1 MKTEGKYSFDTGKIQ
16 TFGVA
21 DYTITAAMLVC
32 SAAIGAF
39 YVIKDRHN
47 NSIKEYLLGGR
58 SMHYIPVSMSL
69 LVTYLSALSLLG
81 APAEVYRSN
90 TMLFWFGVSVA
101 AGCWIVSRV
110 FLPFFYQLGIS
121 NVFQYLEMR
130 FDKKVRTVVVI
141 SYLFHSLFY
150 TSIVVYVPSIAVSAV
165 TGFNLWGI
173 VIVLGVVSTLY
184 TAMGGMKAVLW
195 TDTLQGS
202 IMVIGCIVL
211 VVKGSAAVGG
221 FSNAWGIAEKRSRI
235 KFDEF
240 SFDPKTTHSVWAY
253 VFGAGTMWMGS
264 YGTQQA
270 EVQRALSCSSLRGAK
285 MALGINAVGYFLVYV
300 LLVMVGIIMF
310 AFYSDCHPVSFNI
323 IDKDDQ
329 LLPLMVMDIL
339 GDVPALPGLIIS
351 SILCGSLSTISSML
365 NALGTVIPD
374 QLIKPYCLKHLSDKE
389 EMRLAKVSGFPNDNS
404 SPERTHGPVKSE
416 SLEPRLI
423 CPLFDM
429 LFPFLPECVLKP
441 LRFGI
446 VHEGKYGTAVADP
459 DQDVDVAGM
468 NEKFIPLRDLAEN
481 KGGHTEDTTWNKKL

>member
-1 MKTEGKYSFDTGKIQ
+1 
-16 TFGVA
+16 
-21 DYTITAAMLVC
+21 
-32 SAAIGAF
+32 
-39 YVIKDRHN
+39 
-47 NSIKEYLLGGR
+47 
-58 SMHYIPVSMSL
+58 
-69 LVTYLSALSLLG
+69 
-81 APAEVYRSN
+81 
-90 TMLFWFGVSVA
+90 
-101 AGCWIVSRV
+101 
-110 FLPFFYQLGIS
+110 
-121 NVFQYLEMR
+121 
-130 FDKKVRTVVVI
+130 
-141 SYLFHSLFY
+141 
-150 TSIVVYVPSIAVSAV
+150 
-165 TGFNLWGI
+165 
-173 VIVLGVVSTLY
+173 
-184 TAMGGMKAVLW
+184 
-195 TDTLQGS
+195 
-202 IMVIGCIVL
+202 MVIGCIVL

-253 VFGAGTMWMGS
+253 VFGAGTMWVGS

-374 QLIKPYCLKHLSDKE
+374 QLIKPYCLKHLSDKG
-389 EMRLAKVSGFPNDNS
+389 EMRLAKVSVLNGPMGALSGYLTGILITGWICFGS
-404 SPERTHGPVKSE
+404 FVHMSTSHGVKFLTHGCNWNATFTSNNITPTTTTEALTSHDSKNMSNTTPDDPFYPMYRLSYLYYSLVALFVVTIVGSIVSFLTGPVKSE

-446 VHEGKYGTAVADP
+446 VHEGKYAVADP
-459 DQDVDVAGM
+459 DQDVDVSGM

-481 KGGHTEDTTWNKKL
+481 KSGHAEDTTWNKKL